1 MTKFLK
7 DLWFGKTEN
16 TKKSVDNKGNFKIF
30 KSKAKAIWYFLKS
43 KTYEHEINY
52 KTYCK
57 LFELVKQIAKHL
69 ILNIRIIFD
78 SKIIAN
84 SFNKYFVNW
93 TERSF
98 EMYLKGKLMQI
109 WKSANI
115 YMKIISR
122 RFHIKTPFTFEI
134 YTREICEKFVYK
146 HWEAIEYVKN

>member
-1 MTKFLK
+1 MIRTRNWKVTWGKSKKRFDKRSLPQQIHFSLWQNFWKICGLVRPKTLK
-7 DLWFGKTEN
+7 NPWIT
-16 TKKSVDNKGNFKIF
+16 
-30 KSKAKAIWYFLKS
+30 KAKAIWYFLKS
-43 KTYEHEINY
+43 KTYEHEISY

-69 ILNIRIIFD
+69 ILNIRNIFD

-84 SFNKYFVNW
+84 SFNKYFANW

-115 YMKIISR
+115 
-122 RFHIKTPFTFEI
+122 
-134 YTREICEKFVYK
+134 FVFIWK
-146 HWEAIEYVKN
+146 

>member
-16 TKKSVDNKGNFKIF
+16 AKKSVDNKGNFKIF

-43 KTYEHEINY
+43 KTYEHEISY

-69 ILNIRIIFD
+69 ILNIRNIFD

-84 SFNKYFVNW
+84 SFNKYFANW

-115 YMKIISR
+115 
-122 RFHIKTPFTFEI
+122 
-134 YTREICEKFVYK
+134 FVFIWK
-146 HWEAIEYVKN
+146 